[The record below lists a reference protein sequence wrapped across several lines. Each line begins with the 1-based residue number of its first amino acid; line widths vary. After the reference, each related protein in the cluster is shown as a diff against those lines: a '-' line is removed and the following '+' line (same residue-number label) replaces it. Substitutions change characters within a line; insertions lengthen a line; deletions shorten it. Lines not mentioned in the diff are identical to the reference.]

1 LLGMKAMYYLM
12 GWRCFPQRGSASLS
26 LKHCGMPESKQRDFQ
41 QRWKPIRS
49 HYRLKRTFIYRLAVV
64 VGICC
69 AVQLIQLHV
78 QARRSLEAKFTTT
91 QFEDD
96 AEVSSRY
103 NNISST
109 FDRDELLAARPDW
122 RLLGSGCEGSAFTWN
137 GLVIKTY
144 KTTRSRFRN
153 CFASSLVG
161 DLILKN
167 DENLRYPTRWP
178 TEIPATLLV
187 GSELGF
193 FTSTRRVLRE
203 SVPVGGSS
211 MASRDTPRGGRNAA
225 VTRKTGVA
233 RCSGGRF
240 IHTKPGQ
247 PISPQIQRHASGN
260 SKLAR
265 ARPLSRR
272 HQTGQYICRH
282 VNGCRR
288 RWSLDHRRSG
298 QRPSHIT
305 SIPYLKSVDA
315 EQQPATRLSGQ

>member
-1 LLGMKAMYYLM
+1 MEWARDQDVQDNAQPVSELFCIQP
-12 GWRCFPQRGSASLS
+12 GWR
-26 LKHCGMPESKQRDFQ
+26 
-41 QRWKPIRS
+41 S
-49 HYRLKRTFIYRLAVV
+49 HFEERRKLAVPH
-64 VGICC
+64 
-69 AVQLIQLHV
+69 AM
-78 QARRSLEAKFTTT
+78 A
-91 QFEDD
+91 
-96 AEVSSRY
+96 
-103 NNISST
+103 
-109 FDRDELLAARPDW
+109 DRDSCNTPCGFGAR
-122 RLLGSGCEGSAFTWN
+122 
-137 GLVIKTY
+137 
-144 KTTRSRFRN
+144 
-153 CFASSLVG
+153 
-161 DLILKN
+161 
-167 DENLRYPTRWP
+167 
-178 TEIPATLLV
+178 
-187 GSELGF
+187 F